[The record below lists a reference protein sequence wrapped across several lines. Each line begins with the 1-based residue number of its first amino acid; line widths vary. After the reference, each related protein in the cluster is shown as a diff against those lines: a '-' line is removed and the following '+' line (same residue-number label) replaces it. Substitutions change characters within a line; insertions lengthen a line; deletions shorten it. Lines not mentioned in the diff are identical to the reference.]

1 MYTNET
7 TLIGFIRPPA
17 SLPRILEFDGHK
29 ISCIETVI
37 VTGQNSALHIP
48 IFITGEARKTAQE
61 WFEVFPEGFHARTQS
76 TVMMLDGVPCLVV
89 NFIQA
94 REDKR
99 WQIFE

>member
-7 TLIGFIRPPA
+7 TLIGFIRPPTN
-17 SLPRILEFDGHK
+17 LPKILEFEGNK
-29 ISCIETVI
+29 IQYLEAVIET
-37 VTGQNSALHIP
+37 GRNSSLHIP
-48 IFITGEARKTAQE
+48 ILITGEAFKTARQ

-76 TVMMLDGVPCLVV
+76 TVMMIDGNPRQVV
-89 NFIQA
+89 NFIQP

>member
-17 SLPRILEFDGHK
+17 SLPRILEFDGNK
-29 ISCIETVI
+29 IQCVETVI

-76 TVMMLDGVPCLVV
+76 TVMMYAGAPHLFV